1 MTSSKNPTNDNSYF
15 DAVLVGAGIMSST
28 LALLISEVLPD
39 IKFLIIEKL
48 NAPGSES
55 TGAFNNAGTGHAA
68 NCELNYTPLD
78 EKGNL
83 KIDKALSINRSF
95 ETSMSLWASL
105 YEAGKIDIKKFLK
118 FIPHIS
124 FVSGQ
129 DNISFLKKRF
139 QKMTENPEFIDME
152 FSTSF
157 DEISSWAPLIT
168 KDRNPSTQIAATR
181 IGRGTDINFEA
192 LTKEYL
198 SLVSLNKN
206 VEIRYKTELIDL
218 KKIDKKQWELEIS
231 SEGRKTSIRTGYVF
245 LGAGGKT
252 INYLQKSKIPEA
264 KSYGGFPVSGKWL
277 ICEKK
282 DLTEKHNSKVYGKAD
297 IGSPPMSVP
306 HLDTRWID
314 NKKLLLYGPF
324 AGFTTKFLKQSS
336 YFDLFS
342 SIKKNNIFSMLDVG
356 FKNNDL
362 INYLISQSLKN
373 HNSRVENLKNMMP
386 SANPSDW
393 YLKNAGQ
400 RVQIIKKTEGGGSLK
415 FGTEIVNSSDGS
427 LSALLGASP
436 GASTAVSIMVEVL
449 EKSVLFLND
458 KHNLQKKINDLIYP
472 ELSVSENYSTFIK
485 EIKKTEGGGS
495 LKFGTEI
502 VNSSD
507 GSLSAL
513 LGASPGASTAVSIM
527 VEVLEKSVLFLN
539 DKHNLKKKINDLI
552 YPERSAS
559 EKNSTFIK
567 EIKKRNNSIFGFHP

>member
-1 MTSSKNPTNDNSYF
+1 VTSSKNPTNDNSYF

-28 LALLISEVLPD
+28 LALLISEALPD

-78 EKGNL
+78 EKGNI

-95 ETSMSLWASL
+95 ERSMSLWASL

-139 QKMTENPEFIDME
+139 QKMNENPEFTDME

-168 KDRNPSTQIAATR
+168 KDRNPFTKVAATR
-181 IGRGTDINFEA
+181 IDRGTDINFEA

-206 VEIRYKTELIDL
+206 VEIRYKTELVDL
-218 KKIDKKQWELEIS
+218 KKIDKKIWELEIS
-231 SEGRKTSIRTGYVF
+231 SEGRKTSIRTSYVF

-362 INYLISQSLKN
+362 INYLISQSLKK

-400 RVQIIKKTEGGGSLK
+400 RVQIIKKTKSGGSLK

-436 GASTAVSIMVEVL
+436 GASTAVTIMVEDL

-472 ELSVSENYSTFIK
+472 ELSVSENYSTY
-485 EIKKTEGGGS
+485 
-495 LKFGTEI
+495 
-502 VNSSD
+502 
-507 GSLSAL
+507 
-513 LGASPGASTAVSIM
+513 
-527 VEVLEKSVLFLN
+527 
-539 DKHNLKKKINDLI
+539 IN
-552 YPERSAS
+552 
-559 EKNSTFIK
+559 

>member
-1 MTSSKNPTNDNSYF
+1 MTSFQNSTNDNSYF

-39 IKFLIIEKL
+39 LKFLIVEKS

-68 NCELNYTPLD
+68 NCELNYTPID
-78 EKGNL
+78 EKGNI

-95 ETSMSLWASL
+95 ERSMSLWASL
-105 YEAGKIDIKKFLK
+105 YEEGKIDIKKFLK

-168 KDRNPSTQIAATR
+168 KDRNPFTKIAATR

-206 VEIRYKTELIDL
+206 VEIRYETELVDL
-218 KKIDKKQWELEIS
+218 KKIDKKKWELEIS
-231 SEGRKTSIRTGYVF
+231 TEGRKNLIRTGYVF

-297 IGSPPMSVP
+297 LGSPPMSVP

-324 AGFTTKFLKQSS
+324 AGFTTKFLKQGS

-362 INYLISQSLKN
+362 VNYLISQSLKN
-373 HNSRVENLKNMMP
+373 HYSRVENLKNMMP

-400 RVQIIKKTEGGGSLK
+400 RVQIIKKTEGGGYLK

-449 EKSVLFLND
+449 EKSVLFSND

-472 ELSVSENYSTFIK
+472 ELSVSENCSTYIK
-485 EIKKTEGGGS
+485 
-495 LKFGTEI
+495 
-502 VNSSD
+502 D
-507 GSLSAL
+507 
-513 LGASPGASTAVSIM
+513 
-527 VEVLEKSVLFLN
+527 
-539 DKHNLKKKINDLI
+539 
-552 YPERSAS
+552 
-559 EKNSTFIK
+559 
-567 EIKKRNNSIFGFHP
+567 IKKRNNSIFGFHP

>member
-1 MTSSKNPTNDNSYF
+1 MTSSENPTNDNSYF

-28 LALLISEVLPD
+28 LALLISEILPNLRV
-39 IKFLIIEKL
+39 LIIEKL

-78 EKGNL
+78 KKGNI

-139 QKMTENPEFIDME
+139 QRMTENPEFIDME

-168 KDRNPSTQIAATR
+168 KDRNPFTKIAATR

-198 SLVSLNKN
+198 SLVALDNN
-206 VEIRYKTELIDL
+206 VEIRYKTELLDL
-218 KKIDKKQWELEIS
+218 KKIDNKKWELEIS

-277 ICEKK
+277 ICEEK

-324 AGFTTKFLKQSS
+324 AGFTTKFLKQGS

-362 INYLISQSLKN
+362 INYLISQSLNN
-373 HNSRVENLKNMMP
+373 HNSRVESLKNMMP

-472 ELSVSENYSTFIK
+472 ELSDSKNK
-485 EIKKTEGGGS
+485 
-495 LKFGTEI
+495 
-502 VNSSD
+502 
-507 GSLSAL
+507 SAL
-513 LGASPGASTAVSIM
+513 
-527 VEVLEKSVLFLN
+527 
-539 DKHNLKKKINDLI
+539 
-552 YPERSAS
+552 
-559 EKNSTFIK
+559 IK
-567 EIKKRNNSIFGFHP
+567 DIKKRNNSIFGFHP

>member
-1 MTSSKNPTNDNSYF
+1 MTSFENPTNENSYF

-39 IKFLIIEKL
+39 IKILIIEKL
-48 NAPGSES
+48 NSPGSES

-78 EKGNL
+78 EKGNI

-95 ETSMSLWASL
+95 ERSMSLWASL

-139 QKMTENPEFIDME
+139 QKMTSNPEFIDME

-168 KDRNPSTQIAATR
+168 KDRNPFTKIAATR
-181 IGRGTDINFEA
+181 IVRGTDINFEA

-198 SLVSLNKN
+198 SLVSFNKN
-206 VEIRYKTELIDL
+206 VEIRYKTELVDL
-218 KKIDKKQWELEIS
+218 KKIEKKWELEIS
-231 SEGRKTSIRTGYVF
+231 SEGRKTSIKTDYVF

-264 KSYGGFPVSGKWL
+264 KNYGGFPVSGKWL

-324 AGFTTKFLKQSS
+324 AGFTTKFLKEGS

-342 SIKKNNIFSMLDVG
+342 SIKKNNIFSMLEVG

-373 HNSRVENLKNMMP
+373 HNSRVENLKNIMP

-400 RVQIIKKTEGGGSLK
+400 RVQIIKKTENGGSLK

-458 KHNLQKKINDLIYP
+458 KNNLQKKINDLIYP
-472 ELSVSENYSTFIK
+472 ELSASENYSTFIK
-485 EIKKTEGGGS
+485 
-495 LKFGTEI
+495 
-502 VNSSD
+502 D
-507 GSLSAL
+507 
-513 LGASPGASTAVSIM
+513 
-527 VEVLEKSVLFLN
+527 
-539 DKHNLKKKINDLI
+539 
-552 YPERSAS
+552 
-559 EKNSTFIK
+559 
-567 EIKKRNNSIFGFHP
+567 IKKRNNSILGFHP

>member
-1 MTSSKNPTNDNSYF
+1 MTSFKNPINDNSYF

-28 LALLISEVLPD
+28 LALLISEALPD
-39 IKFLIIEKL
+39 IRLLIIEKL
-48 NAPGSES
+48 NSPGSES

-78 EKGNL
+78 EKGNI

-95 ETSMSLWASL
+95 ERSMTLWASL

-129 DNISFLKKRF
+129 DNIDFLKKRF

-157 DEISSWAPLIT
+157 EEISSWAPLIT
-168 KDRNPSTQIAATR
+168 KDRNPFTKIAATR

-206 VEIRYKTELIDL
+206 VEIRYKTELVDL
-218 KKIDKKQWELEIS
+218 KKIEKSKWELEIS

-277 ICEKK
+277 ICEEK

-373 HNSRVENLKNMMP
+373 HKSRVENLKNMMP

-400 RVQIIKKTEGGGSLK
+400 RVQIIKKTKGGGSLK

-472 ELSVSENYSTFIK
+472 ELSACENYST
-485 EIKKTEGGGS
+485 S
-495 LKFGTEI
+495 LK
-502 VNSSD
+502 D
-507 GSLSAL
+507 
-513 LGASPGASTAVSIM
+513 
-527 VEVLEKSVLFLN
+527 
-539 DKHNLKKKINDLI
+539 
-552 YPERSAS
+552 
-559 EKNSTFIK
+559 
-567 EIKKRNNSIFGFHP
+567 IKKRNNSIFGFHP

>member
-28 LALLISEVLPD
+28 LALLISEVLPNL
-39 IKFLIIEKL
+39 KLLIIEKL

-78 EKGNL
+78 EKGNI

-105 YEAGKIDIKKFLK
+105 YEAGKIDINKFLK

-129 DNISFLKKRF
+129 DNISILQKRF

-168 KDRNPSTQIAATR
+168 KDRNPLTKIAATR

-198 SLVSLNKN
+198 SLVSLNNN
-206 VEIRYKTELIDL
+206 VEIRYKTELVDL
-218 KKIDKKQWELEIS
+218 KKIDKKKWELEIS
-231 SEGRKTSIRTGYVF
+231 SEGMKTSIRTGYVF

-277 ICEKK
+277 ICEEK

-373 HNSRVENLKNMMP
+373 HKSRVENLKNMMP

-458 KHNLQKKINDLIYP
+458 KHNL
-472 ELSVSENYSTFIK
+472 
-485 EIKKTEGGGS
+485 
-495 LKFGTEI
+495 
-502 VNSSD
+502 
-507 GSLSAL
+507 
-513 LGASPGASTAVSIM
+513 
-527 VEVLEKSVLFLN
+527 
-539 DKHNLKKKINDLI
+539 KKKINDLI
-552 YPERSAS
+552 YPERTAY
-559 EKNSTFIK
+559 EKNTTFIK
-567 EIKKRNNSIFGFHP
+567 DIKKRNNSIFGFHP